1 MSLNPIQ
8 FGEHVVEQ
16 FQRYLLTYFPIADA
30 DMEAQVRERIRASI
44 GRLELDKGRRR

>member
-16 FQRYLLTYFPIADA
+16 FQRYLLTYFPIADRG
-30 DMEAQVRERIRASI
+30 MEAQVREHLSRGPGGQR
-44 GRLELDKGRRR
+44 ELVRGP